1 MSALSTND
9 NLENDSAGAGV
20 EFGQSA
26 EGLQVARIGDI
37 VLAMLPLADGGAY
50 LASACFL
57 RRPLNKLQRV
67 DFYGHEGRLVDEDE
81 FRQRVHETAEHRREL
96 HALGRVQ
103 TRMVASTPWGSSQLA
118 TIYGPGVTCHS
129 TAGHGGFHLSADR
142 NRLVDAALCKDSPW
156 YEEDSEWAIVALT
169 FPDLFTAYE
178 RKCADETIRH
188 IWPETWE
195 RVHGMILAPGET
207 RSRDRRVFEQ
217 AHAQDWVVVSAIYSG
232 QHAGMT
238 EVVATKGGLRGA
250 GAARRFL
257 VSSDEYNTRVPF
269 GFVIDEVRHRSYDGP
284 SSFVGWRERDRSH
297 DRSDLRTAR

>member
-9 NLENDSAGAGV
+9 NFETDAPGACV

-26 EGLQVARIGDI
+26 EGFHVARIGDM
-37 VLAMLPLADGGAY
+37 VLAMMPLADGGAY
-50 LASACFL
+50 LASACFV
-57 RRPLNKLQRV
+57 RRPLNELKRA
-67 DFYGHEGRLVDEDE
+67 DFYGHDGRLADENE
-81 FRQRVHETAEHRREL
+81 FRRRVHETAEHSREL

-103 TRMVASTPWGSSQLA
+103 TRMSASTPWGSSQLA

-142 NRLVDAALCKDSPW
+142 NRLVDPALRKDSPW

-188 IWPETWE
+188 SWPEAWE
-195 RVHGMILAPGET
+195 RIHGRILATGES
-207 RSRDRRVFEQ
+207 RSRDRRAFED
-217 AHAQDWVVVSAIYSG
+217 AHAEDWVVISAIYSG
-232 QHAGMT
+232 QHARMT

-250 GAARRFL
+250 DAERRFL
-257 VSSDEYNTRVPF
+257 VPTDEYARRCSF
-269 GFVIDEVRHRSYDGP
+269 GFVIDETTHRSYDGP
-284 SSFVGWRERDRSH
+284 SSFVGWREQRSV
-297 DRSDLRTAR
+297 A